1 MAEGTAADDG
11 GASAPSGAVSPTVW
25 DSDASGL
32 EQLVEDHAM
41 AEQQQPMAGAAAG
54 GSPDERAGMC
64 ECLLCVRVRRS
75 RACVC
80 VWVCARAHVC
90 ACVLV
95 RACGV
100 CVCGRVCGGPQATL
114 LPVSLP
120 MRASA
125 RTIPVP
131 RTSRMSIPFFRRSV
145 WT

>member
-1 MAEGTAADDG
+1 MMADQTAGDDDG
-11 GASAPSGAVSPTVW
+11 ASVSSRAVSSTVG
-25 DSDASGL
+25 DSEASGL
-32 EQLVEDHAM
+32 EQLGGDQVM
-41 AEQQQPMAGAAAG
+41 AEQQQPMAGAAAC

-64 ECLLCVRVRRS
+64 ECFLCVRVRRS
-75 RACVC
+75 RACEG
-80 VWVCARAHVC
+80 VCACACAC

-114 LPVSLP
+114 LPV
-120 MRASA
+120 RACA
-125 RTIPVP
+125 GTFPVP